1 MSARA
6 PKSVVQAGQV
16 VFEPDDV
23 TFADNRVIVTGRWF
37 GVRGRRFVRPTLT
50 FGRDGSGSRLLAELE
65 HKPWAAADGEPWTAA
80 FASQPIAGGADQL
93 ELAVAPDI
101 AVSLTAP
108 DALRARPTRVKRNSA
123 RRRQNTASRPRDS
136 DQQAE
141 ITRLRDLLSRN
152 EVARADW
159 NAALSKRNAAV
170 AKLDTVIR
178 ERDAAA
184 AEREAVV
191 DKLRRLARERDA
203 LEHERDALKRR
214 RRELERAHAE
224 VERERDQ
231 LRTELEAAVAA
242 RESEPVSR
250 PNPIP
255 AVASEPTAVAVLV
268 ALLLILQSV

>member
-6 PKSVVQAGQV
+6 PESVVQAGQV

-65 HKPWAAADGEPWTAA
+65 HKPWTAADGEPWTAA

-108 DALRARPTRVKRNSA
+108 DALRARPTRVKRTSA
-123 RRRQNTASRPRDS
+123 RRHQNTASRPRDS

-141 ITRLRDLLSRN
+141 ITRLRDLLSRT
-152 EVARADW
+152 EVARAEW
-159 NAALSKRNAAV
+159 TALSKRKAAV

-178 ERDAAA
+178 ERDAAV